1 MWGSIL
7 LTAYHFNPRFHAAE
21 TGGRP
26 SPLAAFV
33 DRVSPFSPISAGFLE
48 VGGGKIWETR
58 VGGGRWEEE
67 KRKRAS

>member
-7 LTAYHFNPRFHAAE
+7 LTAYHFNPRFHATE

-26 SPLAAFV
+26 SPLVAFV

-48 VGGGKIWETR
+48 VGGENLGDQGRWGE
-58 VGGGRWEEE
+58 VGGGG